1 MLKTQEDVAK
11 VFRRSTQEE
20 VLEGSTLEEVVGVL
34 GSRGEGCCPER

>member
-1 MLKTQEDVAK
+1 MLKTEEDV
-11 VFRRSTQEE
+11 VEVLRRSTQEE

>member
-1 MLKTQEDVAK
+1 MLRAQGDV
-11 VFRRSTQEE
+11 VEVLRRSTQEE